1 MEHTDKHSVLINT
14 VYFVFI
20 NILITSY
27 THIIL
32 AFQDG
37 VTSHIAREQTLHN
50 QSFIYQL
57 MHNRVALKEY

>member
-1 MEHTDKHSVLINT
+1 MIITKYMEHTDKHSVLINT

-37 VTSHIAREQTLHN
+37 VTSHIAREQTLHVFHLPTDA
-50 QSFIYQL
+50 Q
-57 MHNRVALKEY
+57 